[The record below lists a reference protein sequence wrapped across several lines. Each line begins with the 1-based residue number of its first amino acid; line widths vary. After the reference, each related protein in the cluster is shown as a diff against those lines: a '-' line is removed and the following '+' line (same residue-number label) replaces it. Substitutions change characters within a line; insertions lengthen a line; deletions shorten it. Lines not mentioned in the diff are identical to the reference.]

1 MRRNGRRAAVPA
13 VLAGL
18 LTLVLLLAG
27 CGDGVEGAASQQT
40 AAVAADNDSWPVAGS
55 AQNGPSGPRSGV
67 PDAPLRADNGDG
79 GEMDRLALNTIAD
92 LGDFWKTEYGKV
104 FDKGAFVPVDHFLSW
119 DAKAPKE
126 QQITFC
132 RSNTYHVVN
141 AAYCSV
147 DQTIGWDRGVL
158 LPLISQKYGKM
169 AVVMVLAHE
178 YGHSIQHLARLN
190 GFLTPGLVLEQQADC
205 FAGVFLRHVAD
216 GGSTHFTLNTTDGL
230 NGVLGATVAVRD
242 QDPNNPHNVHGSA
255 FERVTAVQM
264 GWQDGAMACKNINRK
279 EIQKRRGEL
288 PVTYKPGDEEGQLAV
303 DNDSLT
309 LVAGALGKLYPLP
322 QPPRLD
328 YTGIVRNCPQDGGV
342 EPASY
347 CPANGTLGTDVPELA
362 KRAGQQAGDDQPL
375 SAVVDGNYNAF
386 IVFVSRYLLAVQQ
399 SRQLSLTGAETAG
412 LRTACLSGAV
422 STKFSDPGS
431 GVQLTAG
438 DLDAA
443 VSGLLAD
450 GLAASD
456 VDGKVVA
463 SGFQRLDAF
472 RTGVLD
478 GEGACLTTYK

>member
-1 MRRNGRRAAVPA
+1 MMRRPRRFTVA
-13 VLAGL
+13 LAGL
-18 LTLVLLLAG
+18 LVAVTALAG
-27 CGDGVEGAASQQT
+27 CGGATKDGTPPSAQAA
-40 AAVAADNDSWPVAGS
+40 AADSSSWPVAGS
-55 AQNGPSGPRSGV
+55 SQNNTPSGPRAGV
-67 PDAPLRADNGDG
+67 PDASLRADNGDG

-92 LGDFWKTEYGKV
+92 LADFWKTEYGKT
-104 FDKGAFVPVDHFLSW
+104 FDKGTFVPVDHFFSW
-119 DAKAPKE
+119 DARAPQQ

-132 RSNTYHVVN
+132 RAGTYHVVN

-264 GWQDGAMACKNINRK
+264 GWQDGAIACKNINRK

-303 DNDSLT
+303 DNTSLN

-322 QPPRLD
+322 QPPKVD
-328 YTGIVRNCPQDGGV
+328 FTGIVKNCAPDTGV

-347 CPANGTLGTDVPELA
+347 CPATGTIGTDVPELA
-362 KRAGQQAGDDQPL
+362 KRAGQQRGDDEPL

-386 IVFVSRYLLAVQQ
+386 ILFVSRYMLAVEQN
-399 SRQLSLTGAETAG
+399 RKLSLTGADTAG
-412 LRTACLSGAV
+412 LRTICLSGVV

-431 GVQLTAG
+431 EVQLTAG

-456 VDGKVVA
+456 VDGKVVP

-478 GEGACLTTYK
+478 GEGACLTNYK

>member
-1 MRRNGRRAAVPA
+1 MTGTRRRLA
-13 VLAGL
+13 VLSGL
-18 LTLVLLLAG
+18 LVVVLALAG
-27 CGDGVEGAASQQT
+27 CGGGTPNDAAPQQAQ
-40 AAVAADNDSWPVAGS
+40 AAAADDGAWPAAGS
-55 AQNGPSGPRSGV
+55 TQNGPSGPRTGV
-67 PDAPLRADNGDG
+67 PDTPLRADNGDG
-79 GEMDRLALNTIAD
+79 GEMDRLALNTVAD
-92 LGDFWKTEYGKV
+92 LADFWKTEYGKT
-104 FDKGAFVPVDHFLSW
+104 FDKGAFVPVDHFFSW
-119 DAKAPKE
+119 DARAPKE

-132 RSNTYHVVN
+132 RADTYHVVN

-158 LPLISQKYGKM
+158 LPLIAKKYGKM

-264 GWQDGAMACKNINRK
+264 GWQDGAIACKNINRK

-288 PVTYKPGDEEGQLAV
+288 PVTYKAGDQEGQLPV
-303 DNDSLT
+303 DNSSLG

-322 QPPRLD
+322 QPPRFD
-328 YTGIVRNCPQDGGV
+328 YTGIVKNCAQSTGT

-347 CPANGTLGTDVPELA
+347 CPATGTIGTDVPELA
-362 KRAGQQAGDDQPL
+362 KRAGQQTGDDEPL
-375 SAVVDGNYNAF
+375 SAMVDGNYNAF
-386 IVFVSRYLLAVQQ
+386 IVFVSRYMLAVEQ
-399 SRQLSLTGAETAG
+399 SRKLSLTGAESAG
-412 LRTACLSGAV
+412 LRTICLSGVV

-431 GVQLTAG
+431 EVQLTAG

-456 VDGKVVA
+456 VNGKVVA
-463 SGFQRLDAF
+463 SGYQRIDAF

-478 GEGACLTTYK
+478 GEGACLTNYK